1 MTHQQIIDLYKMRMA
16 VYKAGIKAGFWNDI
30 DQIGA
35 SDMMNYIFPKSGQIA
50 YYNLIMEFM
59 RKEHTMFSGG
69 VFSLYKMPIQVEK
82 ELLDYLKKEAVDLAH
97 LINDEG
103 LYLESMDTIVTNHG
117 FFTINIGTFSPNEID
132 TILRLCASH
141 YRYSFKNKVK
151 SFPYFD

>member
-1 MTHQQIIDLYKMRMA
+1 MRMA

-30 DQIGA
+30 DQIGV